1 MESRNL
7 YLKRSA
13 WASRRHTTPLSCK
26 DGRKAVASTCR
37 SYSGKNQARV
47 ATRDSSAVSFK
58 EIKMNKPLVD

>member
-1 MESRNL
+1 M
-7 YLKRSA
+7 
-13 WASRRHTTPLSCK
+13 PLNCK

-58 EIKMNKPLVD
+58 EIKINKPLVD